1 MHGLHRC
8 PGGCTASCPRAYKR
22 PAKWHRRSKPLATRE
37 LLPSPYVVAN
47 RFSNNAT
54 SLLRRQQCVCVLVA
68 RAMGSSQG
76 PINSQTCA
84 KQAVEGAAQKICA
97 LLLLYLFWWNEGN
110 SVEVYESL
118 AEARAAVIEIVRD
131 GEGEGDVPL
140 HKGNLVH
147 ITDRLEGSHVGDAEF
162 AVGLENAVRLTRVAE
177 MMQWREHKRKRK
189 TGSGRNKRVEVTY
202 SYRKEW
208 SSGYIDSSSFA
219 KNYDGLYDNP
229 LPMPYSSN
237 SFLAR
242 SVALLEIGGGCRR
255 PES

>member
-1 MHGLHRC
+1 MRMRAGSPSYGVQSGAHQFTDVRQAGRRR
-8 PGGCTASCPRAYKR
+8 GGPENLCAAAVFGMILFVAS
-22 PAKWHRRSKPLATRE
+22 
-37 LLPSPYVVAN
+37 
-47 RFSNNAT
+47 
-54 SLLRRQQCVCVLVA
+54 
-68 RAMGSSQG
+68 
-76 PINSQTCA
+76 
-84 KQAVEGAAQKICA
+84 
-97 LLLLYLFWWNEGN
+97 LYLFWWNEGN